1 MSDENTRN
9 QRSKRFKNDRRTIN
23 KQLKIAKVFNVEVKE
38 DDQHRLAK
46 LKVLNCGDPDC
57 WLCAN
62 PRKINKGKNINAL
75 TYQERRH
82 LDTAIWEDD

>member
-9 QRSKRFKNDRRTIN
+9 RRPKRLKNDQRAIN
-23 KQLKIAKVFNVEVKE
+23 KQLKIAKNFSIEVEEE
-38 DDQHRLAK
+38 DKHRLAK
-46 LKVLNCGDPDC
+46 LKLLNCGDPDC